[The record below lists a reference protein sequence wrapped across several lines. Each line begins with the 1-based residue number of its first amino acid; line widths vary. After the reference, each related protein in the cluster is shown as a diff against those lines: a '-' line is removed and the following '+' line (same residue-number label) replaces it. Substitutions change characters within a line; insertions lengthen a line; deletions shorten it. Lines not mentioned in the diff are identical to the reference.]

1 MLIHLNGD
9 PNPSKTRRL
18 GLILIHGGARFDWNA
33 SEPQTSCRTN
43 CSTAPC
49 LEFGDNHPDN
59 YDDYDYD
66 DTVAKFDD
74 CEIGMHRNQETLC
87 WTNCTPC
94 LTFCDNHPKDNDDY
108 NLGCHILVSF
118 GIGLGE

>member
-59 YDDYDYD
+59 NDDHDYD
-66 DTVAKFDD
+66 DNVAIFDD
-74 CEIGMHRNQETLC
+74 NVAIFDENVAIFDDREIGMHWNQETLC
-87 WTNCTPC
+87 WTNCTP
-94 LTFCDNHPKDNDDY
+94 LSD
-108 NLGCHILVSF
+108 LL
-118 GIGLGE
+118 